1 MSKKNDDDKD
11 ANPYMNLEKSAV
23 FQEARV
29 FNEYPVNPKKC
40 RIVLTKIVPLR
51 QMVYLAIKELA
62 SVAEDVMMVTSSIT
76 KDMNAKT
83 DLIYRPNAVRALT
96 KITDA
101 SMMQGIERFI
111 KQSIVDRNPAVA
123 SAALVSAIHLFP
135 INKDVVKRWANETQ
149 EAINSKGVSAQYH
162 ALGLLYQMRAH
173 DKMAVIKLAH
183 NYAKGSLRSPHAV
196 CMLIRYIWKIMD
208 DESPQDVTQKELF
221 PAVSAL
227 QLLLVNHKASLRF
240 AAIRTLNVLAMTH
253 PAAVFPCNLDLE
265 NLITDS
271 NRSISTFAITT
282 LLKTGNEQSVD
293 RLMKQIGGFMSE
305 ISDDFKIIV
314 VDATRTLC
322 LKFPAKHVS
331 MLAFLKDILRDE
343 GGYEYKRAIV
353 EAIFDIIRNIP
364 ESKESALEHLCE
376 FIEDC
381 DYAKLA
387 VRILHVLGAEGP
399 KTKQPTKYIRYI
411 YNRVILENSVV
422 RAAAV
427 SALAQFAEHLDD
439 ARERIKILLE
449 RCTDDNDD
457 EVRDRAVMYLRIINN
472 NELSRKYVANDSS
485 YSWQA
490 LEASLNRYVQNP
502 SEHSA
507 PFDIT
512 NIPVISKAQEQ
523 LETQRKKAEKSE
535 LNISGAVPVK
545 EVVEEEAV
553 HDYATAM
560 TEIPQLAQLGRLFK
574 SSAPVQLTEAEEEY
588 VISCIKHVFP
598 EHFVFEFHCKNTLND
613 CILENVRVAM
623 SVEASEDES
632 IQFLVPQFCIPA
644 DKLLFDT
651 PSSVYAV
658 YKRDNNV
665 TPTGKFSVTLEF
677 DLHDC
682 DPDSGI
688 VDETS
693 YPDKYQPESVDVYT
707 GDYILPTYISSF
719 EDRWEEL
726 PASATETFALA
737 DVKSI
742 KQAVTQLQEQ
752 IGMRPI
758 DAVIKEAPRTQICM
772 GGTFIGGEVCL
783 AKVNLVLSPSEGVT
797 MQLNVKSG
805 HEELSDRIANSVE

>member
-1 MSKKNDDDKD
+1 M
-11 ANPYMNLEKSAV
+11 
-23 FQEARV
+23 F
-29 FNEYPVNPKKC
+29 
-40 RIVLTKIVPLR
+40 LTQR
-51 QMVYLAIKELA
+51 
-62 SVAEDVMMVTSSIT
+62 
-76 KDMNAKT
+76 
-83 DLIYRPNAVRALT
+83 
-96 KITDA
+96 
-101 SMMQGIERFI
+101 
-111 KQSIVDRNPAVA
+111 AVA

-135 INKDVVKRWANETQ
+135 LNKDVVRRWANETQ

-162 ALGLLYQMRAH
+162 ALGLLYQMRSH

-196 CMLIRYIWKIMD
+196 CMLIRYVWKIMD
-208 DESPQDVTQKELF
+208 EESPQHKNDMVVLEAARAICNLRDVTQKELF

-343 GGYEYKRAIV
+343 GGYEYKKAIV

-472 NELSRKYVANDSS
+472 NELSRKYIANDSS

-502 SEHSA
+502 AEHSV
-507 PFDIT
+507 PFDMS
-512 NIPVISKAQEQ
+512 NIPVVSKAQE
-523 LETQRKKAEKSE
+523 EMENQRNRDLKIGKKAEKSE

-545 EVVEEEAV
+545 ESVQEEVV

-574 SSAPVQLTEAEEEY
+574 SSTPVQLTEAEEEY
-588 VISCIKHVFP
+588 VISCVKHVFP
-598 EHFVFEFHCKNTLND
+598 EHFVFEFVCKNTLND

-632 IQFLVPQFCIPA
+632 IQYFVPQFCIPA
-644 DKLLFDT
+644 DKLLYNT
-651 PSSVYAV
+651 PNSVYAV
-658 YKRDNNV
+658 YKRDNHV

-693 YPDKYQPESVDVYT
+693 YPDKYQPESIDVYT
-707 GDYILPTYISSF
+707 GDYVLPTYISSF
-719 EDRWEEL
+719 EEKWEEL
-726 PASATETFALA
+726 PALATETFALT

-742 KQAVTQLQEQ
+742 KQAVAQLEEQ

-758 DAVIKEAPRTQICM
+758 DAVIREAPRTQICM

-783 AKVNLVLSPSEGVT
+783 AKVNMVLSPSEGVT
-797 MQLNVKSG
+797 MQLNIKSS
-805 HEELSDRIANSVE
+805 HEELSDRLANSVE